1 MCLSLQNLAR
11 KLGGVPQR
19 GELPDYGHLE
29 ISLFLG
35 KRVST
40 KAVGYYARNDITDEY
55 KFPEGSILE
64 RASVKNALLKSKN
77 PAAKITKKGLFTCL
91 I

>member
-1 MCLSLQNLAR
+1 ML
-11 KLGGVPQR
+11 
-19 GELPDYGHLE
+19 
-29 ISLFLG
+29 LG

-55 KFPEGSILE
+55 KFREGSILE

-77 PAAKITKKGLFTCL
+77 PAAKITKKGIFACL
-91 I
+91 IRYNVNDLDQIKYIIKVVSTKDLTKIYRDR

>member
-1 MCLSLQNLAR
+1 MITQ
-11 KLGGVPQR
+11 Q
-19 GELPDYGHLE
+19 

-55 KFPEGSILE
+55 KFREGSILE

-77 PAAKITKKGLFTCL
+77 PAAKITKKGMFCVFNLVQRD
-91 I
+91 